1 MFCLSVCTLNYLSED
16 EEDGTKKTK
25 LAKMEVVLRATWA
38 DTPVQSD

>member
-1 MFCLSVCTLNYLSED
+1 MFCSSVCILKYLSED

-25 LAKMEVVLRATWA
+25 LAKMEVVLRAMWG